1 MFINAAAT
9 LTLAHLGTQFFALLA
24 GIQVFRQA
32 LSLGRRKTQL
42 SFVAFDRT
50 WRFALFLVLPISR
63 VPVVEEHLVKKRLLL
78 MPRQQAALERIIKIF
93 LIGDINVVQ
102 RLGEIE

>member
-32 LSLGRRKTQL
+32 LSLGRRKAHL
-42 SFVAFDRT
+42 PLVAFGCS
-50 WRFALFLVLPISR
+50 WRIALLLVLPISR

-78 MPRQQAALERIIKIF
+78 MLRQQTALERVIKIF